1 MHGHLHHNPAALQR
15 AIRSGVVTA
24 DYPVQEG
31 HLLQYDQDMQAYG
44 AYGDYGK
51 WWQPGTWFP
60 AKQAATAAAQQAEA
74 ASIAAITFGTEEG
87 ASLVTGLTTA
97 APTQV
102 FGGVS
107 YTWDAGTGTWVQ
119 SASKAS
125 GAVWASLAGGLAT
138 AVGAITS
145 TAIQAGSQRRMQD
158 AVIEANLAS
167 DRMKYQAQS
176 DASRVQAMYSAAPT
190 AGAGKTVAVA
200 LLAVLVVGGAG
211 YYFLK
216 GKD

>member
-1 MHGHLHHNPAALQR
+1 MHAHLHHNPGALRR

-24 DYPVQEG
+24 AYPVQEG
-31 HLLQYDQDMQAYG
+31 QLLQYDQDMHAYG
-44 AYGDYGK
+44 ADGAYGK

-60 AKQAATAAAQQAEA
+60 QRKAAVAGITWAPGLPTVTPTAPPGLA
-74 ASIAAITFGTEEG
+74 
-87 ASLVTGLTTA
+87 TGLTTPVG

-102 FGGVS
+102 FGGVT
-107 YTWDAGTGTWVQ
+107 YAWDAGTGTWVQ
-119 SASKAS
+119 AAPKAS
-125 GAVWASLAGGLAT
+125 GAVYAALAGGLAT
-138 AVGAITS
+138 AIGAITS
-145 TAIQAGSQRRMQD
+145 TAIQSGSNRRMQE

-167 DRMKYQAQS
+167 DQMRYQAQS
-176 DASRVQAMYSAAPT
+176 DAARVQAMYTAAPT
-190 AGAGKTVAVA
+190 AGAGQIVGVA